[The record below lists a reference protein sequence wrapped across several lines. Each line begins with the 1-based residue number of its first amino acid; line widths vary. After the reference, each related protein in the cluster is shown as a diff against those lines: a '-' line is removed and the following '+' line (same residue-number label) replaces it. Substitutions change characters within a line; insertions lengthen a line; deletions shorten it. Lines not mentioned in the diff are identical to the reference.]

1 MSTDRAH
8 RTQRGANGGA
18 HGHHAESH
26 AFDLPALPEAVDIFD
41 TILRDGS
48 QQEGLS
54 LTVDDKL
61 RVAEQLDHL
70 GVAYIEGG
78 WPGANPKDDEFF
90 RRAPAELRLSTSTL
104 VAFGSTRRAGVRA
117 EDDEVLAKLVG
128 AGTPVVCIV
137 AKSWDRHVTDAL
149 RTSLDEAVAM
159 VADSVGHLRRHDKR
173 VFLDAEHFFDGYRH
187 NPEFALRVL
196 AAAEEAGAEALVLCD
211 TNGGSLPDAVEEAV
225 AEVAG
230 RFDAQIGIHCHND
243 AGCAVANSL
252 AAVRAGAT
260 QVQGCVNG
268 YGERA
273 GNADLSAA
281 IPNLSLK
288 LNVRTIPA
296 DRLERLTPVAH
307 HIAELVNI
315 APNPQQPYVGASVF
329 AHKGGLHA
337 SAVAR
342 RHDLYEHVDPELVG
356 NGARVVV
363 SEMAGRSTLALKAEE
378 LGLEL
383 DGEVLGRVLDELK
396 RLEHEG
402 YHFEVADGSL
412 ELLLRRAGGWE
423 PDYFEV
429 ESFRVITDHAGSL
442 GDRAAGSATG
452 SSTGSVAGEGS
463 ASAVAPG
470 AGWSGATTEATVKV
484 HVGSDRVVATAEG
497 NGPVN
502 ALDGALRLAIG
513 PHFPA
518 LGGVHL
524 TDYRVRVLDT
534 GRGTGAVTRV
544 LVDSADGERTW
555 TTIGVSENII
565 EASWQALYESIVFG
579 LLQAGVPDRN
589 GRSTEQNRTSTGGG
603 GAK

>member
-1 MSTDRAH
+1 MSNDAAHTDH
-8 RTQRGANGGA
+8 D
-18 HGHHAESH
+18 HAGDGVHSH
-26 AFDLPALPEAVDIFD
+26 AGTAGTHSHGAAGDHSHTARSHGYELPDLPESVDIFD
-41 TILRDGS
+41 TTLRDGS

-70 GVAYIEGG
+70 GVTFIEGG

-90 RRAPAELRLSTSTL
+90 RRAPCELRLHTSTL

-117 EDDEVLAKLVG
+117 EDDDVLRKLIE
-128 AGTPVVCIV
+128 ADTPVVCIV

-159 VADSVGHLRRHDKR
+159 VADSVAHLKSFDKR
-173 VFLDAEHFFDGYRH
+173 VFLDAEHFFDGYRN
-187 NPEFALRVL
+187 NPDFALRVL

-211 TNGGSLPDAVEEAV
+211 TNGGSLPDDIGTAV
-225 AEVAG
+225 AGVRE
-230 RFDAQIGIHCHND
+230 RTSTQLGIHCHND
-243 AGCAVANSL
+243 TGCAVANSL
-252 AAVRAGAT
+252 VAVQAGVT

-288 LNVRTIPA
+288 LNIRTIPA
-296 DRLERLTPVAH
+296 DRMERLTPVAH

-342 RHDLYEHVDPELVG
+342 RQDLYEQISPELVG
-356 NGARVVV
+356 NGTRVVV
-363 SEMAGRSTLALKAEE
+363 SEMAGRSTLSMKATE

-423 PDYFEV
+423 QDYFTV
-429 ESFRVITDHAGSL
+429 ESFRVITDHAAHDGEP
-442 GDRAAGSATG
+442 D
-452 SSTGSVAGEGS
+452 GSV
-463 ASAVAPG
+463 
-470 AGWSGATTEATVKV
+470 TTEATVKV
-484 HVGSDRVVATAEG
+484 HIGVDRVVATAEG

-502 ALDGALRLAIG
+502 ALDGALRQAIG
-513 PHFPA
+513 RHFPA
-518 LGGVHL
+518 LDAVRL

-544 LVDSADGERTW
+544 LVDTTDGEATW

-565 EASWQALYESIVFG
+565 EASWQALYDSIIFA
-579 LLQAGVPDRN
+579 LLHAPG
-589 GRSTEQNRTSTGGG
+589 
-603 GAK
+603 

>member
-1 MSTDRAH
+1 MSTDPGHRHGPAH
-8 RTQRGANGGA
+8 A
-18 HGHHAESH
+18 HHGTSH
-26 AFDLPALPEAVDIFD
+26 DYRLPELPEAVDVFD

-78 WPGANPKDDEFF
+78 WPGANPKDVEFF
-90 RRAPAELRLSTSTL
+90 ARARSELHLHHATL
-104 VAFGSTRRAGVRA
+104 VAFGSTRRAGVEAA
-117 EDDEVLAKLVG
+117 EDEVLGHLVTSG
-128 AGTPVVCIV
+128 APVACIV

-149 RTSLDEAVAM
+149 RTSLEEAEAM
-159 VADSVGHLRRHDKR
+159 VRDSVAHLRAHDLR

-187 NPEFALRVL
+187 NRDFALRVL

-211 TNGGSLPDAVEEAV
+211 TNGGNLPDDIGHAV
-225 AEVAG
+225 ADVREHVS
-230 RFDAQIGIHCHND
+230 AQIGIHCHND

-252 AAVRAGAT
+252 VAVQAGAT

-273 GNADLSAA
+273 GNTDLSAA
-281 IPNLSLK
+281 IPDLSLK
-288 LNVRTIPA
+288 LNIRTIPPE
-296 DRLERLTPVAH
+296 RLERLTPVAH

-315 APNPQQPYVGASVF
+315 APDPQQPYVGSSVF

-342 RHDLYEHVDPELVG
+342 RRDLYEHVPPDAVG
-356 NGARVVV
+356 NGTRVVV
-363 SEMAGRSTLALKAEE
+363 SEMAGRSTLAMKAAE
-378 LGLEL
+378 LGLDL
-383 DGEVLGRVLDELK
+383 DGEILGRVLDDLK

-412 ELLLRRAGGWE
+412 ELLLRRTAGWE
-423 PDYFEV
+423 PDWFSV
-429 ESFRVITDHAGSL
+429 ESFRVTTDHDAGRSAL
-442 GDRAAGSATG
+442 GL
-452 SSTGSVAGEGS
+452 
-463 ASAVAPG
+463 
-470 AGWSGATTEATVKV
+470 TTEARITV
-484 HVGSDRVVATAEG
+484 RIANEEIMEVARG
-497 NGPVN
+497 NGPVH
-502 ALDGALRLAIG
+502 ALDAALRKAVQ
-513 PHFPA
+513 PRFPA

-524 TDYRVRVLDT
+524 VDYRVRVLDS

-544 LVDSADGERTW
+544 LIDSTDGERTW

-565 EASWQALYESIVFG
+565 EASWQALYDSVIFG
-579 LLQAGVPDRN
+579 LLHAGTPS
-589 GRSTEQNRTSTGGG
+589 GEPPSPG
-603 GAK
+603 